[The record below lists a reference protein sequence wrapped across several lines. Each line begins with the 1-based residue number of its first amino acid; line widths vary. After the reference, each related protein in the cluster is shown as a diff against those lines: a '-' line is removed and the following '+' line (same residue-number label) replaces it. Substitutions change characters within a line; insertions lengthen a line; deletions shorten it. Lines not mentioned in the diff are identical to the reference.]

1 MIIQRKFK
9 DIKVGD
15 KASISKTITEHD
27 IYTYAGLVGDFNPVH
42 VNEEVA
48 KNTMFG
54 GRIAHGMLI
63 AGFIS
68 TVLGTGLP
76 GAGTIY
82 LSQNLKFLAPVR
94 VGDTITAEV
103 EILEKYEEKKRFK
116 VKTTVYKQD
125 GKVVIDGEAL
135 VMLYEKD

>member
-1 MIIQRKFK
+1 MIIKRRFK

-15 KASISKTITEHD
+15 KAFMSKTITEHD

-42 VNEEVA
+42 VNEEEA
-48 KNTMFG
+48 KKTMFG
-54 GRIAHGMLI
+54 GRIAHGMLV
-63 AGFIS
+63 AGFVS

-82 LSQNLKFLAPVR
+82 ITQNLKFLAPVR
-94 VGDTITAEV
+94 IGDTITAEV

-116 VKTTVYKQD
+116 VRTRVYNQEGKTVLD
-125 GKVVIDGEAL
+125 GDAL

>member
-1 MIIQRKFK
+1 MILKRKYS

-42 VNEEVA
+42 VNEEEA
-48 KNTMFG
+48 RKTMFG
-54 GRIAHGMLI
+54 GRIAHGMLV

-82 LSQNLKFLAPVR
+82 LEQSLKFLAPVR
-94 VGDTITAEV
+94 IGDTVTAEV
-103 EILEKYEEKKRFK
+103 EVIEKFDEKKRMRLR
-116 VKTTVYKQD
+116 TRVYNQD
-125 GKVVIDGEAL
+125 GKVVVDGEAL

>member
-1 MIIQRKFK
+1 MIVQRRYK

-27 IYTYAGLVGDFNPVH
+27 IYTYAGIVGDFNPVH
-42 VNEEVA
+42 VNEEMA
-48 KNTMFG
+48 KKTMFG

-68 TVLGTGLP
+68 TVLGTALP

-82 LSQNLKFLAPVR
+82 LSQTVKFLAPVR
-94 VGDTITAEV
+94 IGDTITAEV
-103 EILEKYEEKKRFK
+103 EVVEKYDEKKRLK
-116 VKTTVYKQD
+116 LKTVVYNQE
-125 GKVVIDGEAL
+125 GKVVVDGEAL